1 MTDKSENPNN
11 NTHDRL
17 DDITT
22 SFLDMS
28 YEERMQRVKE
38 IRQGRVMPS
47 AKKAVKPKVAK
58 SRETKL
64 ATAIENMTPE
74 DIALLKARLQKRKDS
89 K

>member
-1 MTDKSENPNN
+1 MTENPNN

-28 YEERMQRVKE
+28 YEQRMQRVKE

-47 AKKAVKPKVAK
+47 AKKAVKPKTAK